1 MAKKTKVNELPD
13 FEKDSVTNAVI
24 NTNKADYQEYMR
36 RAKDRETQRDSL
48 TDAIKEINSLKKEL
62 FEIKK
67 LIKERE

>member
-1 MAKKTKVNELPD
+1 MARLKVEGHVGLVRDNIS
-13 FEKDSVTNAVI
+13 KAVI
-24 NTNKADYQEYMR
+24 NTNKADYKEYMR
-36 RAKDRETQRDSL
+36 RAKARETQRDSL

>member
-1 MAKKTKVNELPD
+1 MARLKVEGHVGLVRDNIS
-13 FEKDSVTNAVI
+13 KAVI
-24 NTNKADYQEYMR
+24 NTNKADYEEYMR
-36 RAKDRETQRDSL
+36 RAKARETQRDSL

>member
-1 MAKKTKVNELPD
+1 MARLKVQGHVGLVRDNIS
-13 FEKDSVTNAVI
+13 KAVI
-24 NTNKADYQEYMR
+24 NTNKADYQDYMR
-36 RAKDRETQRDSL
+36 RAKARETQRDSL

>member
-1 MAKKTKVNELPD
+1 MARLKVEGHVGLVRDNIS
-13 FEKDSVTNAVI
+13 KAVI
-24 NTNKADYQEYMR
+24 NTNKADYQEYMK
-36 RAKDRETQRDSL
+36 RAKARETQRDSL

>member
-1 MAKKTKVNELPD
+1 MARLKVQGHVGLVR
-13 FEKDSVTNAVI
+13 DSISKAVI
-24 NTNKADYQEYMR
+24 NTNKTDYRDYMR
-36 RAKDRETQRDSL
+36 RAKARETQRDSL

>member
-1 MAKKTKVNELPD
+1 MSRLKVHSHAGLVRDNIS
-13 FEKDSVTNAVI
+13 KAVI
-24 NTNKADYQEYMR
+24 NTNKKDYKEYML
-36 RAKDRETQRDSL
+36 RAKARETQRDSL